1 MVELDLQ
8 GDYVLDFFCKEEG
21 LGYNKVDNNAVNNDL
36 FIPSDLREF
45 VSNASP
51 MAWRNL
57 LDRYNGDEKQLTIEL
72 ISALKERIKQYKN
85 VAIFFNHTKTF
96 TFQGEQLQIVYV
108 SGTELSGDEQ
118 FEKNIFS
125 CVEEVSYTFKLDT
138 GERVYTI
145 RPDLSFFLNG
155 IYFGY
160 AELKSNFSGQN
171 ARRDGRGKI
180 IGDYLRAIKEYAR
193 LANHNDVKQT
203 LRREMLRIF
212 ESAIHL
218 TSTDVQHTYVLRN
231 TPQFFDELKRG
242 FTDDTI
248 TISSYAPT
256 IEKVFKPYPED
267 NPNADGR
274 ERWEQ
279 TMRNLYSKKMIEK
292 EILYY
297 NLVKYNFE
305 KKNGK
310 KVMTSNTG
318 QLVAPRPKQK
328 FGCDKIIRRI
338 ETFLEH
344 EKEPNYFID
353 RLREELQRLGTSP
366 EMIEQIVH
374 QRELY
379 CNNKYVYS
387 LLLQYAAGF
396 GKSNIIGWT
405 ALQLR
410 DLRHNDE
417 WTYDKILLVVDRLQL
432 RDQLDTMMHSMNID
446 KAVFAEAK
454 DPTTFINAL
463 KDNTR
468 VIIVN
473 IQKFLDFGDYLKD
486 AKSQLDNMRV
496 AFLIDEIHRSNTGES
511 HENMITLFDELEDVF
526 DQDNGSFVA
535 AAKKKNLIIGF
546 TATPSEKVLARFGE
560 FYRGGNLNQLW
571 IPFDCYSMRE
581 AIADGYILD
590 PTKHIIPVPTPMH
603 FEYPEELLQRM
614 RLPQEGD
621 GFIIRVNEIYENKDR
636 IAAISRFIVDRLV
649 NLVYTK
655 IRGTGKAMLAVSS
668 IPSAIEYC
676 RVIRREMARKCQE
689 NQYQK
694 YADAPIAIVYSDNQR
709 YEKASS
715 LNNNKKEDKVI
726 DNFKQEKNGL
736 IIVVDKLQTGFDE
749 PKLHTLF
756 LDKEIHDINAVQT
769 ISRVNRT
776 CKYKEE
782 CHIIDFSFNSV
793 NVQSIREA
801 FNRYCDMNVSNFEP
815 MAELAIMDNLYN
827 ELIVHA
833 LYIRW
838 FTNYVVQKDDAH
850 FCLEMEDAFRRWIEA
865 ELRNNPTAT
874 EEEQPEGI
882 DAATALL
889 QCVYRYFNELELL
902 RGVIDFD
909 EKYSDKDFM
918 DFWER
923 YRKIYREV
931 ANENRGLIPVG
942 VTFDGVIGL
951 VGEPE
956 MPEEPE
962 EPENG
967 GNGGGGRGTRTPVNI
982 IEVIDAL
989 NLEENA
995 KEEQINQWLQK
1006 FESFFTFLASDSR
1019 FLAMVRTPGFN
1030 LDTIN
1035 LTYEKLLRRFQ
1046 RTSHDAQLY
1055 KVICENKELMLKTF
1069 IDREG
1074 PQQARQIVMPQ
1085 PVDFQ
1090 MDRAAEDR
1098 DEN

>member
-1 MVELDLQ
+1 M
-8 GDYVLDFFCKEEG
+8 
-21 LGYNKVDNNAVNNDL
+21 
-36 FIPSDLREF
+36 
-45 VSNASP
+45 
-51 MAWRNL
+51 
-57 LDRYNGDEKQLTIEL
+57 
-72 ISALKERIKQYKN
+72 
-85 VAIFFNHTKTF
+85 
-96 TFQGEQLQIVYV
+96 
-108 SGTELSGDEQ
+108 
-118 FEKNIFS
+118 
-125 CVEEVSYTFKLDT
+125 
-138 GERVYTI
+138 
-145 RPDLSFFLNG
+145 
-155 IYFGY
+155 
-160 AELKSNFSGQN
+160 
-171 ARRDGRGKI
+171 
-180 IGDYLRAIKEYAR
+180 
-193 LANHNDVKQT
+193 
-203 LRREMLRIF
+203 
-212 ESAIHL
+212 
-218 TSTDVQHTYVLRN
+218 
-231 TPQFFDELKRG
+231 
-242 FTDDTI
+242 
-248 TISSYAPT
+248 
-256 IEKVFKPYPED
+256 
-267 NPNADGR
+267 
-274 ERWEQ
+274 
-279 TMRNLYSKKMIEK
+279 
-292 EILYY
+292 
-297 NLVKYNFE
+297 
-305 KKNGK
+305 
-310 KVMTSNTG
+310 
-318 QLVAPRPKQK
+318 
-328 FGCDKIIRRI
+328 
-338 ETFLEH
+338 
-344 EKEPNYFID
+344 
-353 RLREELQRLGTSP
+353 
-366 EMIEQIVH
+366 
-374 QRELY
+374 
-379 CNNKYVYS
+379 
-387 LLLQYAAGF
+387 
-396 GKSNIIGWT
+396 
-405 ALQLR
+405 
-410 DLRHNDE
+410 
-417 WTYDKILLVVDRLQL
+417 
-432 RDQLDTMMHSMNID
+432 
-446 KAVFAEAK
+446 
-454 DPTTFINAL
+454 
-463 KDNTR
+463 
-468 VIIVN
+468 
-473 IQKFLDFGDYLKD
+473 DFGDYLKN

-535 AAKKKNLIIGF
+535 TAKKKNLIIGF

-636 IAAISRFIVDRLV
+636 IAAISRFIVERLV

-668 IPSAIEYC
+668 IPSAIEYY

-709 YEKASS
+709 YEKSSS

-793 NVQSIREA
+793 NVQNIREA
-801 FNRYCDMNVSNFEP
+801 FNRYCNMNVSNFEP
-815 MAELAIMDNLYN
+815 MAELTIMDNLYN
-827 ELIVHA
+827 ELTVHA

-838 FTNYVVQKDDAH
+838 FTNYVVQKDDTH
-850 FCLEMEDAFRRWIEA
+850 FCLEMEDTFRHWIEA

-889 QCVYRYFNELELL
+889 QRVYRYLNELELL

-909 EKYSDKDFM
+909 KKYSDKDFM
-918 DFWER
+918 DFWEC
-923 YRKIYREV
+923 YRKIFREV

-942 VTFDGVIGL
+942 VTFDGMIGL

-962 EPENG
+962 ELGNG
-967 GNGGGGRGTRTPVNI
+967 GNGGGGRGNRTPVNI

-989 NLEENA
+989 NIEENS

-1006 FESFFTFLASDSR
+1006 FERFFTFLASDSR

-1046 RTSHDAQLY
+1046 RTSHDPQLY
-1055 KVICENKELMLKTF
+1055 KVVCENKELMIKTF

-1074 PQQARQIVMPQ
+1074 PQQARQIVMSQ
-1085 PVDFQ
+1085 SIDLQ

-1098 DEN
+1098 NED

>member
-21 LGYNKVDNNAVNNDL
+21 LGYNKVENNAVSNDL

-45 VSNASP
+45 VSSASP
-51 MAWRNL
+51 VAWRNL
-57 LDRYNGDEKQLTIEL
+57 LDRYNGNEKRLTTEL
-72 ISALKERIKQYKN
+72 MEALKERIKQFKN

-96 TFQGEQLQIVYV
+96 TFHGEQLQIVYM
-108 SGTELSGDEQ
+108 SGTELSGDVQ

-125 CVEEVSYTFKLDT
+125 CVEEVSYTYKLES
-138 GERVYTI
+138 GEHIYTI

-171 ARRDGRGKI
+171 ARQNGRGKI
-180 IGDYLRAIKEYAR
+180 IGDYLRAVKEYSR
-193 LANHNDVKQT
+193 LANRNDVKQT

-212 ESAIHL
+212 ESAVHL

-242 FTDDTI
+242 FADETI
-248 TISSYAPT
+248 TISSFTPNL
-256 IEKVFKPYPED
+256 EKVFKPYPEE
-267 NPNADGR
+267 NPDANAR

-279 TMRNLYSKKMIEK
+279 TMRNLYGKKMIEK

-297 NLVKYNFE
+297 NFVKYNFE

-310 KVMTSNTG
+310 KTMTSNTG
-318 QLVAPRPKQK
+318 QLIAPRPKQK
-328 FGCDKIIRRI
+328 FGCDKIVKRI

-344 EKEPNYFID
+344 EKEPNYFINK
-353 RLREELQRLGTSP
+353 LKEELQRLGASP
-366 EMIEQIVH
+366 QMIERIVR

-410 DLRHNDE
+410 DMRNNDE

-432 RDQLDTMMHSMNID
+432 RDQLDTTMHSMNID
-446 KAVFAEAK
+446 KAMFVEAT
-454 DPTTFINAL
+454 DQNTFINAL
-463 KDNTR
+463 KGNVR
-468 VIIVN
+468 IIVVN
-473 IQKFLDFGDYLKD
+473 IQKFLDLAD
-486 AKSQLDNMRV
+486 AIKKANEQLDNMRV

-511 HENMITLFDELEDVF
+511 HENMVSIFDELEDVF
-526 DQDNGSFVA
+526 DQDNGALVA
-535 AAKKKNLIIGF
+535 GAKKKNLIIGF

-571 IPFDCYSMRE
+571 TPFDCYTMRE

-603 FEYPEELLQRM
+603 FEYPEDLLQRM
-614 RLPQEGD
+614 MLPQVGD
-621 GFIIRVNEIYENKDR
+621 GYVVRVKEIYENKER
-636 IAAISRFIVDRLV
+636 ILAIARFIVDRLV

-676 RVIRREMARKCQE
+676 RVIRREMAKKCQE
-689 NQYQK
+689 AQYQK

-709 YEKASS
+709 YERASS
-715 LNNNKKEDKVI
+715 LNENKKEEKVI
-726 DNFKQEKNGL
+726 ENFKQAKNGL

-776 CKYKEE
+776 CKYKDE

-793 NVQSIREA
+793 NVQNIREA

-815 MAELAIMDNLYN
+815 MAELAVMSGLYD
-827 ELIVHA
+827 ELTIQA
-833 LYIRW
+833 LYVRW
-838 FTNYVVQKDDAH
+838 FADYMVQKNSTT
-850 FCLEMEDAFRRWIEA
+850 FCLMMEDAFRQWIEA
-865 ELRNNPTAT
+865 ELQNNPTT
-874 EEEQPEGI
+874 IEGNQPEGV

-889 QCVYRYFNELELL
+889 QRIYRYFCELELL

-909 EKYSDKDFM
+909 TKYSNKDFI

-942 VTFDGVIGL
+942 VTFDGIIGL

-956 MPEEPE
+956 VPDEPE
-962 EPENG
+962 EPRDGG
-967 GNGGGGRGTRTPVNI
+967 GNGRGRGNRAPVNI
-982 IEVIDAL
+982 IELIDAL
-989 NLEENA
+989 NTEEDA
-995 KEEQINQWLQK
+995 KEQQINLWLQK
-1006 FESFFTFLASDSR
+1006 FETFFVFLASDSR
-1019 FLAMVRTPGFN
+1019 FLAMVKTPGFSH
-1030 LDTIN
+1030 DTIN
-1035 LTYEKLLRRFQ
+1035 STYEKLLRRFQ

-1055 KVICENKELMLKTF
+1055 KVINENKELMLKTF
-1069 IDREG
+1069 MDREG
-1074 PQQARQIVMPQ
+1074 TRQARQAEMLQ
-1085 PVDFQ
+1085 PIEFI
-1090 MDRAAEDR
+1090 MERAAEDTG
-1098 DEN
+1098 E